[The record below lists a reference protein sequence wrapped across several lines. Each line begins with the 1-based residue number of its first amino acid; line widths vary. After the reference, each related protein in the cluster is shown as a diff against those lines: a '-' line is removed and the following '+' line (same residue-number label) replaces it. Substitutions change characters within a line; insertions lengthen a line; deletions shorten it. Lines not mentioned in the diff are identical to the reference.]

1 MSLFLRTTALML
13 LMLSRA
19 PAFAS
24 IPTVPGSD
32 QNRSSNQNEVCSKAF
47 KHNLSGLY
55 GIQSTSTT
63 PLQPYADFDILYSKA
78 HQAQAELETLCKS
91 TALLTSTEAYFA
103 GVKSSER
110 AKEKIAHKLD
120 GQTERITD
128 LARATIVADD
138 IDSLMSAYEV
148 LSRETTIVQVKNRFK
163 SPKASG
169 YRDLNLLVQLPKT
182 KLIAEVQVHLKA
194 IADVKNGPEHDIY
207 ERIQGIERKAATQNR
222 ELSEFELAQIQHM
235 RNESKALYQN
245 AWQPYL
251 TTRLTTRLNA
261 A

>member
-19 PAFAS
+19 PAFAA
-24 IPTVPGSD
+24 IPTAPGSD

-55 GIQSTSTT
+55 GIQSISTA
-63 PLQPYADFDILYSKA
+63 PLQPYTDFDILYSKA

-91 TALLTSTEAYFA
+91 TALLTSTDAYFA
-103 GVKSSER
+103 GVKSAER

-128 LARATIVADD
+128 LARATIVAED
-138 IDSLMSAYEV
+138 IEGLMSAYEV
-148 LSRETTIVQVKNRFK
+148 LSRETTIVNVKNRFK
-163 SPKASG
+163 TPKESG
-169 YRDLNLLVQLPKT
+169 YRDLNLLVKLPKT
-182 KLIAEVQVHLKA
+182 QLIAEVQLHLKA
-194 IADVKNGPEHDIY
+194 IADVKNGAEHDIY
-207 ERIQGIERKAATQNR
+207 EKIQKIERQAAAQHRNI
-222 ELSEFELAQIQHM
+222 SEFELAQIQQM
-235 RNESKALYQN
+235 RNESKSLYHA

-251 TTRLTTRLNA
+251 TTHLSA